1 MTQIFSARALVID
14 ALPKRQHF
22 PEPVISGA
30 GGQCERVARF
40 PNGLAFDK
48 DETVEFRLLRL
59 RRMVDSTA
67 EAAIQNE
74 TSLAVGVYTTPSS
87 GARTVASPALCFSPA
102 EDARRITYRGADSI
116 PREDKVK

>member
-1 MTQIFSARALVID
+1 MTQILSARAFVID

-30 GGQCERVARF
+30 GGQSERVARF

-48 DETVEFRLLRL
+48 DEAVEFRLLRL

-67 EAAIQNE
+67 EAAI
-74 TSLAVGVYTTPSS
+74 
-87 GARTVASPALCFSPA
+87 
-102 EDARRITYRGADSI
+102 
-116 PREDKVK
+116 